1 MSERPLSESRAHR
14 YRVVDVFTATPLEG
28 NPVAVFPAS
37 AALDPLVM
45 QAIARELN
53 LAETVFVCPATRD
66 GCTVRLR
73 IFTPAREM
81 GFAGHPTIG
90 ASWVLQAEGLVPRDN
105 EAFLLDEGVGAIPIR
120 IERGTPPLIW
130 LSTPPVRMGQ
140 RYAPALCAKLLGIET
155 GDLLDLPPQWLS
167 AGNPIAVIAVKDA
180 AAVDRAGLD
189 RAGEQTLQGA
199 DGAPVCA
206 YVFAPVPGG
215 AYGRMFAPLL
225 GVPEDPATGSAMGP
239 LATFMMQHGLV
250 ARGARFRC
258 EQGTKMG
265 RRSILHVQTGTGE
278 NAPVDVGGSVVPVT
292 EAVMTL

>member
-1 MSERPLSESRAHR
+1 
-14 YRVVDVFTATPLEG
+14 
-28 NPVAVFPAS
+28 
-37 AALDPLVM
+37 M

-66 GCTVRLR
+66 GCAARLR

-81 GFAGHPTIG
+81 AFAGHPTIG
-90 ASWVLQAEGLVPRDN
+90 TSWVLQAEGIVARDS
-105 EAFLLDEGVGAIPIR
+105 ESFLLDLSVGAVPIR
-120 IERGTPPLIW
+120 VERAAPPLIW
-130 LSTPPVRMGQ
+130 LSTPPVRPGQ
-140 RYAPALCAKLLGIET
+140 RYEPALCARLLGLDA

-167 AGNPIAVIAVKDA
+167 AGNPIAVIAVKHSD
-180 AAVDRAGLD
+180 AVDRASLD
-189 RAGEQTLQGA
+189 RAGQQALQGG
-199 DGAPVCA
+199 DGVPVCA

-265 RRSILHVQTGTGE
+265 RRSILHVQTGAAE
-278 NAPVDVGGSVVPVT
+278 NAPVDVGGGVVPVS
-292 EAVMTL
+292 EAAMTL